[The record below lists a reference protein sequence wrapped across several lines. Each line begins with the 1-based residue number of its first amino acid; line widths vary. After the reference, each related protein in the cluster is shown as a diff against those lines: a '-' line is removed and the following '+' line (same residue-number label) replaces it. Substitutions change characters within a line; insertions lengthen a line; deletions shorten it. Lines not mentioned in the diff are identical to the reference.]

1 MQEIKGRYN
10 FAKVFTNNID
20 SETISQLYTLLNQ
33 MFVTDSR
40 IRIMPDTHSGKG
52 CVIGT
57 TMTLKDKVVPNL
69 VGVDIGC
76 GVDVIKIDSKKIDFE
91 KLDEVI
97 RKNIPY
103 GMNIHDKAHRFSKD
117 INLEKLKCIK
127 HVNSG
132 RAINSIGTLGGGNHF
147 IEMDVDNEGS
157 YYVLIHSGSR
167 YLGGQVAKYYQDLA
181 VKNFNRDKVIKEKED
196 IINKLKAQ
204 EKTSEIQKALKK
216 LKHPPQNPKDLMY
229 VDGTSFNDYI
239 QDMNIIQ
246 SYAKINRRAMADIIL
261 SKMGWK
267 VEEYFSTIHN
277 YIDIENM
284 ILRKGAVSAKK
295 GEKLVIP
302 INMKDGALIC
312 IGKGNEEWN
321 FSAPHGAGRI
331 FSRKEAKKVL
341 SLEEFK
347 SKMDGV
353 WTSCVSQYTLD
364 ESPMVYKPINEIM
377 ENIIDTVDIIDVIKP
392 VYNFKAN

>member
-10 FAKVFTNNID
+10 FAKVFTYNID

-33 MFVTDSR
+33 MFVIDSR

-57 TMTLKDKVVPNL
+57 TMTIKDRVVPNL

-103 GMNIHDKAHRFSKD
+103 GMNIHEKAHRFSKN
-117 INLEKLKCIK
+117 INLEELKCIK
-127 HVNSG
+127 HVNQS

-147 IEMDVDNEGS
+147 IEVDVDNEGS

-196 IINKLKAQ
+196 IIQQLKSQ
-204 EKTSEIQKALKK
+204 GKTTEIQKALKK

-229 VDGTSFNDYI
+229 VDGANFNDYI
-239 QDMNIIQ
+239 HDMNIIQ
-246 SYAKINRRAMADIIL
+246 NYAKINRKAMADIIL
-261 SKMGWK
+261 SNMDWK
-267 VEEYFSTIHN
+267 IEEYFSTIHN

-284 ILRKGAVSAKK
+284 ILRKGAVSAQKD
-295 GEKLVIP
+295 EKLVIP

-347 SKMDGV
+347 TKMDGV

-364 ESPMVYKPINEIM
+364 EAPMVYKPIDEIM
-377 ENIIDTVDIIDVIKP
+377 KNIIDTVDIIDVVKP

>member
-10 FAKVFTNNID
+10 SAKVFTDNID

-33 MFVTDSR
+33 MFIIDSK

-57 TMTLKDKVVPNL
+57 TMTIKDKVVPNL

-76 GVDVIKIDSKKIDFE
+76 GVDVIKIDSKEIDFE
-91 KLDEVI
+91 KLDKVI
-97 RKNIPY
+97 RENIPY
-103 GMNIHDKAHRFSKD
+103 GMNIHDKSHRFSKD
-117 INLEKLKCIK
+117 INLEELKCIK
-127 HVNSG
+127 HVNCS

-147 IEMDVDNEGS
+147 IEVDVDIEGA

-181 VKNFNRDKVIKEKED
+181 VKNFNRDKVMNEREK
-196 IINKLKAQ
+196 IINELKACGKASEI
-204 EKTSEIQKALKK
+204 EKTLKK
-216 LKHPPQNPKDLMY
+216 LKHPPQNPKELMY
-229 VDGTSFNDYI
+229 VDGANFKDYI
-239 QDMNIIQ
+239 HDMNIIQ
-246 SYAKINRRAMADIIL
+246 NYAKTNRRAMADIIL
-261 SKMGWK
+261 KNMGWK
-267 VEEYFSTIHN
+267 AEEYFSTIHN

-284 ILRKGAVSAKK
+284 ILRKGAVSAQK

-312 IGKGNEEWN
+312 IGKGNEDWN

-331 FSRKEAKKVL
+331 FSRKQAKKVL

-347 SKMDGV
+347 NKMNGV

-364 ESPMVYKPINEIM
+364 ESPMVYKPIDEIM
-377 ENIIDTVDIIDVIKP
+377 ENVIDTLDVISVIKP